1 MFAVEAITE
10 NDGSQGATPTDLEHY
25 VARYA
30 TLVPTTVSA
39 PDTRLPEYQRLRLPV
54 VGRAEERAEGDAMK
68 LTEGHD
74 INVMYICVPPG
85 KGFAQ
90 HKHSNWEMLLILSG
104 KWEITTPNGGKV
116 ILDPWDVMMVPGGI
130 YHDAK
135 NISDEDAYLAGINP
149 GNVQAQFFFHP
160 DIMKRVAEVDPAAAG
175 STTSV

>member
-1 MFAVEAITE
+1 MPAVEAIME
-10 NDGSQGATPTDLEHY
+10 NDGSQGSTPTELEPY
-25 VARYA
+25 VAHFSA
-30 TLVPTTVSA
+30 LTPTTVSA
-39 PDTRLPEYQRLRLPV
+39 PDTRLSEYERERLPV

-74 INVMYICVPPG
+74 VNVMYIRVPPG
-85 KGFAQ
+85 KGFAH

-104 KWEITTPNGGKV
+104 QWEITTPNGGKV

-149 GNVQAQFFFHP
+149 GNVQAKFFFHP
-160 DIMKRVAEVDPAAAG
+160 DIMKRVAEVDPEAAKAIK
-175 STTSV
+175 SV

>member
-1 MFAVEAITE
+1 MD
-10 NDGSQGATPTDLEHY
+10 NDGSQGPAPTDLEPF
-25 VARYA
+25 VARFA
-30 TLVPTTVSA
+30 ALTPAAANA
-39 PDTRLPEYQRLRLPV
+39 PDTRLSEYERERLPV

-74 INVMYICVPPG
+74 VNVMYIRVPPG
-85 KGFAQ
+85 NGFAQ

-116 ILDPWDVMMVPGGI
+116 ILDPWDVMIVPGGI

-135 NISDEDAYLAGINP
+135 NISDEDSYLAGINP

-160 DIMKRVAEVDPAAAG
+160 DILKRVAEVDPVAAEA
-175 STTSV
+175 TTSV